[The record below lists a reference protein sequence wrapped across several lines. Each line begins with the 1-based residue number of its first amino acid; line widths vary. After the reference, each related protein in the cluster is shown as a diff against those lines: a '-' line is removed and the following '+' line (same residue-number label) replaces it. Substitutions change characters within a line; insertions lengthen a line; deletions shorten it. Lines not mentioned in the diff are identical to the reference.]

1 MIKTL
6 YFMFFVCAFALGL
19 MACNGKAKDN
29 FKNLSADEFE
39 RLIQDDNIQVVDVR
53 TVAEYSKGHLPA
65 SLNINV
71 LDDSFSATADELLD
85 KDRPVAVYC
94 RSGKRSRNAARI
106 LDKKGFKVYNL
117 DKGFENWKELGK
129 DVAY

>member
-1 MIKTL
+1 
-6 YFMFFVCAFALGL
+6 MFFVCAFALGL
-19 MACNGKAKDN
+19 IACNNKAKDN

-39 RLIQDDNIQVVDVR
+39 RLIQDDDIQVVDVR
-53 TVAEYSKGHLPA
+53 TVAEYSKGHLA
-65 SLNINV
+65 GSININV
-71 LDDSFSATADELLD
+71 LDDNFPEVADDLLE

-106 LDKKGFKVYNL
+106 LDKKGFKVYNM

-129 DVAY
+129 DIAY

>member
-1 MIKTL
+1 
-6 YFMFFVCAFALGL
+6 MFFVCVFAFGL
-19 MACNGKAKDN
+19 MACSGKAKDN
-29 FKNLSADEFE
+29 FRNLSADEFE
-39 RLIQDDNIQVVDVR
+39 RLIQDDSIQVVDVR

-71 LDDSFSATADELLD
+71 LDDNFSATADELLD
-85 KDRPVAVYC
+85 KNRPVAVYC

-106 LDKKGFKVYNL
+106 LDKKGYKVYNL
-117 DKGFENWKELGK
+117 DKGFEGWKELGK

>member
-1 MIKTL
+1 
-6 YFMFFVCAFALGL
+6 MFFVCAFAFGL

-39 RLIQDDNIQVVDVR
+39 RLIQDDSVQLVDVR
-53 TVAEYSKGHLPA
+53 TVAEYSKGHLA
-65 SLNINV
+65 NSININV
-71 LDDSFSATADELLD
+71 LDDSFPATVDELLD

-106 LDKKGFKVYNL
+106 LDKKGFKVYNM
-117 DKGFENWKELGK
+117 DKGFENWRELGK
-129 DVAY
+129 DISY

>member
-19 MACNGKAKDN
+19 MACNGKDKDN
-29 FKNLSADEFE
+29 FKTLSADEFE
-39 RLIQDDNIQVVDVR
+39 RLIQDDSIQLVDVR

-65 SLNINV
+65 SLNLNV
-71 LDDSFSATADELLD
+71 LDDSFPATADELLD
-85 KDRPVAVYC
+85 TSRPVAVYC

-106 LDKKGFKVYNL
+106 LVKKGFKVYNL
-117 DKGFENWKELGK
+117 DKGFEGWKELGK
-129 DVAY
+129 DIAY

>member
-29 FKNLSADEFE
+29 FKNLSADDFE